1 MAALGACATDSLDE
15 EAVGEYQIFGPNAVL
30 ATQSHANR
38 SVAMLRATNPANP
51 TPYKIC
57 TGTFIDDD
65 HVMTAAHCKMNVGD
79 KVAFYTTPNNYD
91 PGRTRTIVKVG
102 IRPGVDPVAGDF
114 TDTAGTWSD
123 FAIVKLNATAGA
135 PAVIATMD
143 WQTPSTGEIGAKVG
157 AGGHDDDPEGPNDGN
172 DNGTLLRIG
181 DNVYDPSYVSGMFVT
196 VADQVNHGDSG
207 GSFFTAKNGAGL
219 YLSGVLAAWRTVDGI
234 KRAGYTNI
242 ATHLNW
248 ILDVINYTWPG
259 SSISGYSRSGT
270 GLAVLPFTT
279 LAVCQYACEHTS
291 ACEAYNFTPL
301 VASQCLLLSS
311 VTSGAASSISSS
323 GRK

>member
-1 MAALGACATDSLDE
+1 MAALGACATDSLDDE
-15 EAVGEYQIFGPNAVL
+15 STNEHYIFGPNAVL

-38 SVAMLRATNPANP
+38 SVAMLRATNPLNP

-65 HVMTAAHCKMNVGD
+65 HVMTAAHCEMNVGD

-91 PGRTRTIVKVG
+91 PARTRTIVKVG
-102 IRPGVDPVAGDF
+102 IRPGVDPAAGDF
-114 TDTAGTWSD
+114 KDSTNTWAD

-143 WQTPSTGEIGAKVG
+143 WQTPSDGEIGAKVG
-157 AGGHDDDPEGPNDGN
+157 AGGHPDDPDGENNGN

-181 DNVYDPSYVSGMFVT
+181 DNVYDPSYAAGMFVT

-219 YLSGVLAAWRTVDGI
+219 YLSGVLAAWRTVDGVR
-234 KRAGYTNI
+234 RAGYTDI

-248 ILDVINYTWPG
+248 ILDVINYAWSG
-259 SSISGYSRSGT
+259 STLANYGRSGT
-270 GLAVLPFTT
+270 ALYALPFTT
-279 LAVCQYACEHTS
+279 LAVCQYACERTS
-291 ACEAYNFTPL
+291 ACEAYNFT
-301 VASQCLLLSS
+301 STFGQCLLLSS
-311 VTSGAASSISSS
+311 VTGGASSSGTSS